1 MNDIILARPAA
12 EYAER
17 VMDFRAEL
25 LRSGDGFDGC
35 AGLESCGTY
44 EEWADFEPRLRK
56 KYGAGYVPSD
66 VYLAV
71 RVSDGRVVG
80 IIDFRRPLSNF
91 LLRYGG
97 SIGYSVRP
105 TERRRGYAS
114 EMLRMLLPLCRE
126 AGETR
131 VLLTCDRDNEAS
143 RRTIVK
149 NGGVLENEVPDEPGL
164 GKSGTIQ
171 RYWIEL

>member
-1 MNDIILARPAA
+1 
-12 EYAER
+12 
-17 VMDFRAEL
+17 MDFRAEL

-66 VYLAV
+66 VFLAV

-80 IIDFRRPLSNF
+80 VIDFRHPLTDF
-91 LLRYGG
+91 LLSFGG
-97 SIGYSVRP
+97 NIGYTVRP
-105 TERRRGYAS
+105 TERRKGYAS
-114 EMLRMLLPLCRE
+114 EMLRLLLPFCRE

-131 VLLTCDRDNEAS
+131 VLLTCDRGNEAS
-143 RRTIVK
+143 RRTIIK

-164 GKSGTIQ
+164 GRSGSIQ

>member
-12 EYAER
+12 EHAER

-25 LRSGDGFDGC
+25 LRSGDCFDGC

-66 VYLAV
+66 VFLAV
-71 RVSDGRVVG
+71 REPDGRVVG
-80 IIDFRRPLSNF
+80 IIDFRRRLSDF

-97 SIGYSVRP
+97 SIGYTVRP
-105 TERRRGYAS
+105 TERRKGYAS
-114 EMLRMLLPLCRE
+114 EMLRLLLAKCRE

-131 VLLTCDRDNEAS
+131 VLLTCDRGNEAS
-143 RRTIVK
+143 RRAILKAGYRYVETYDMFF
-149 NGGVLENEVPDEPGL
+149 EAL
-164 GKSGTIQ
+164 GREMTCLSYA
-171 RYWIEL
+171 R

>member
-1 MNDIILARPAA
+1 
-12 EYAER
+12 
-17 VMDFRAEL
+17 MDLRAEL
-25 LRSGDGFDGC
+25 LGSGEAFDGC
-35 AGLESCGTY
+35 AGLQDCATY
-44 EEWADFEPRLRK
+44 AEWTDFEPRLRA

-66 VYLAV
+66 VFLAV

-80 IIDFRRPLSNF
+80 VIDFRRPLSDF

-97 SIGYSVRP
+97 NIGYTVRP

-114 EMLRMLLPLCRE
+114 EMLRLLLPIARA

-131 VLLTCDRDNEAS
+131 VLVTCDRDNEAS
-143 RRTIVK
+143 RRTIVR
-149 NGGVLENEVPDEPGL
+149 NGGVMENEVPDDPGI
-164 GKSGTIQ
+164 GSSGFVQ

>member
-12 EYAER
+12 EHAER

-66 VYLAV
+66 VFLAV
-71 RVSDGRVVG
+71 RVSDGRVIGV
-80 IIDFRRPLSNF
+80 IDFRRRLSDF

-97 SIGYSVRP
+97 SIGYTVRP
-105 TERRRGYAS
+105 TERRKGYAS
-114 EMLRMLLPLCRE
+114 EMLRLLLAKCRE

-131 VLLTCDRDNEAS
+131 VLLTCDRGNEAS

-164 GKSGTIQ
+164 GSSGSIQ
-171 RYWIEL
+171 RYWIAL

>member
-1 MNDIILARPAA
+1 MSDIILARPAA
-12 EYAER
+12 EHAER

-25 LRSGDGFDGC
+25 LLSGDGFDGC

-66 VYLAV
+66 VFLAV
-71 RVSDGRVVG
+71 RGHDGRVVG
-80 IIDFRRPLSNF
+80 IIDFRRRLSDF

-97 SIGYSVRP
+97 SIGYTVRP
-105 TERRRGYAS
+105 TERRKGYAS
-114 EMLRMLLPLCRE
+114 EMLRLLLAKCRE

-131 VLLTCDRDNEAS
+131 VLLTCDRGNEAS

-164 GKSGTIQ
+164 GKSGFIQ
-171 RYWIEL
+171 RYWIAL